1 MGTRSLF
8 GLFLSVALL
17 TACSSDAAAPPT
29 TVAPTLPRTTITLPG
44 PTTAPAPTGE
54 PTPTAAT
61 TSPPPTAPAGP
72 WAVDTTQCPDPA
84 AATAPITGT
93 LTVAMAAPLTGG
105 VPAAQWKP
113 VIDGFRTAID
123 HANLVR
129 ALGDVH
135 VELKVVDDR
144 LDPDRT
150 EDALQTAIDGGAKVV
165 AGVIGTDS
173 NLAARFTL
181 NEQCIP
187 QLLGFSPSAALGDV
201 AEYPWTI
208 GFPPPVADEVG
219 VLASFVRGTLPD
231 GGTLGVYAAPG
242 ALGDE
247 YVAATSDLPGL
258 TTVTTQR
265 ATTASGATST
275 AAIDA
280 LAAARPDVVLAAP
293 EGIDCTLFLRG
304 LAAARTS
311 APGWRPLVL
320 LAAGCALPAAMQ
332 LVGPSADGVYSTAF
346 TAGTDSNVDGM
357 ADYLTWMQGAGL
369 SAEAAS
375 AAPGWS
381 AGNSL
386 VAILQ
391 QAQQSSSGLTQASII
406 DAARS
411 IDEPLSLGRPDVV
424 LRTDGAAD
432 PWPVQ
437 SMQVVR
443 WDAAAQAFVAVG
455 PVNSSFES

>member
-1 MGTRSLF
+1 M
-8 GLFLSVALL
+8 
-17 TACSSDAAAPPT
+17 
-29 TVAPTLPRTTITLPG
+29 APTLARTTITLRA
-44 PTTAPAPTGE
+44 TAAPTGGS
-54 PTPTAAT
+54 TPTIAT
-61 TSPPPTAPAGP
+61 TSPPPTVPAGP
-72 WAVDTTQCPDPA
+72 WAVDTTECPDPA
-84 AATAPITGT
+84 AATAPINGT

-135 VELKVVDDR
+135 IDLKVVDDR

-150 EDALQTAIDGGAKVV
+150 EDALQTAIDGGAEVV

-219 VLASFVRGTLPD
+219 VLASFVRGSLPD
-231 GGTLGVYAAPG
+231 GGTLGVYAASG

-247 YVAATSDLPGL
+247 YVAAATDLPGL
-258 TTVTTQR
+258 TTVATQR
-265 ATTASGATST
+265 ATAESATTST

-304 LAAARTS
+304 LAAARTG

-332 LVGPSADGVYSTAF
+332 LVGPTADGVYSTAF
-346 TAGTDSNVDGM
+346 IAGTDSSVDGM

-369 SAEAAS
+369 GAEAPS
-375 AAPGWS
+375 ATPGWS
-381 AGNSL
+381 AGNAL

-391 QAQQSSSGLTQASII
+391 QAQQSPAGLSQASII
-406 DAARS
+406 EAARS
-411 IDEPLSLGRPDVV
+411 IDMPLALGRPDVV
-424 LRTDGAAD
+424 LRTDGATD
-432 PWPVQ
+432 PFAVQ

-443 WDAAAQAFVAVG
+443 WDAASQTFDAVG
-455 PVNSSFES
+455 PVDTAQEG